1 MNVPPLSGIIGDF
14 MNDKE
19 QTKIKKGFDILY
31 PEFDAPSVTIGGDAV
46 RLPEIVKKPKDN
58 WDSSYNDD

>member
-1 MNVPPLSGIIGDF
+1 MS
-14 MNDKE
+14 DKKQE
-19 QTKIKKGFDILY
+19 EIKKGFDIPY

-46 RLPEIVKKPKDN
+46 KLPETTNKSKEN

>member
-1 MNVPPLSGIIGDF
+1 VPLLFGIIGDF
-14 MNDKE
+14 MKDNE
-19 QTKIKKGFDILY
+19 QTEIKKGFDIPY

-46 RLPEIVKKPKDN
+46 KLPETIKKPKDN

>member
-1 MNVPPLSGIIGDF
+1 VSLLFGIIGDF
-14 MNDKE
+14 MKDNE
-19 QTKIKKGFDILY
+19 QTEIKKGFDIPY

-46 RLPEIVKKPKDN
+46 KLPETIKKPKDN

>member
-1 MNVPPLSGIIGDF
+1 

-19 QTKIKKGFDILY
+19 PQEIKKGFDILY

-46 RLPEIVKKPKDN
+46 KLPETIKKTTED

>member
-1 MNVPPLSGIIGDF
+1 MPLLFGIIGDF
-14 MNDKE
+14 MKDNE
-19 QTKIKKGFDILY
+19 QTEIKKGFDIPY

-46 RLPEIVKKPKDN
+46 KLPETIKKPKDN

>member
-1 MNVPPLSGIIGDF
+1 VPLLFGIIGDF
-14 MNDKE
+14 MKDNK
-19 QTKIKKGFDILY
+19 QTEIKKGFDIPY

-46 RLPEIVKKPKDN
+46 KLPETIKKPKDN